1 MRVSSFVFVN
11 CFFNRVR
18 LAVRRIDSDWVIPL
32 GEVRAVE
39 FFLFENHFYFHIV
52 PFFQSAYGS
61 GLTLPA
67 EVLKLFCNLLVG
79 EVADGNSGLLA
90 FDPLAG
96 PGGGEAFHD
105 RLSVASWRAV
115 RAGVPSSEPDAFL
128 EAFLELSLARLLE
141 LLIGLR
147 TRGVVVAGGEAD

>member
-1 MRVSSFVFVN
+1 MLVPSFVFVN

-18 LAVRRIDSDWVIPL
+18 LAVRRIDSDWVIPFN
-32 GEVRAVE
+32 EIRAVE

-52 PFFQSAYGS
+52 PFFYGS

-79 EVADGNSGLLA
+79 EIADGNSGLLA

-96 PGGGEAFHD
+96 PGGGEAFHN

-115 RAGVPSSEPDAFL
+115 RAGVPSSESDAFL
-128 EAFLELSLARLLE
+128 ETFLKLGLARLLE
-141 LLIGLR
+141 LLVGLR